1 MANPYE
7 QREDPFR
14 EKTLGSPHAPAA
26 PHAAAAGQTT
36 IITPFA
42 EPQTSYTSAE
52 QSGRFGQ
59 PLGHTATS
67 QAYSPQQQ
75 FYDGPSSPGSPGPL
89 PPPPPASP
97 VKEQSTQ
104 TMVEQQPQEPQEG
117 QASSTSRFWTIEFYQ
132 QFFDVDTRLVL
143 LRMSNALVP
152 INPPDFLMDREWRN
166 DAVQT
171 PPYEL
176 QEAGVTLSRK
186 PDLYGPFW
194 ISTTLWM
201 TLGVVS
207 NIMNRI
213 AFSHQPSDSRKKWE
227 YDFTMASIASIVI
240 YLYCFGLSCFVWG
253 VMKYKE
259 LPVSLL
265 DTLCLYGYSMFI
277 FLPVVI
283 LCAIPVSALQWIIVV
298 VGGVWS
304 TAFLLINFWRLWKA
318 TLSRVWFIG
327 IVAVVTVFHMLLAM
341 SFKFYFLHYKF

>member
-7 QREDPFR
+7 KWEDSFKEKPF
-14 EKTLGSPHAPAA
+14 EFSHVPTALQASAEGH
-26 PHAAAAGQTT
+26 TT
-36 IITPFA
+36 MITPFA
-42 EPQTSYTSAE
+42 EPQTTYTSA
-52 QSGRFGQ
+52 GQ
-59 PLGHTATS
+59 PDQPRQTLGHTDTS
-67 QAYSPQQQ
+67 QAYASQQQ
-75 FYDGPSSPGSPGPL
+75 FYDGSSAPGSLAQPL
-89 PPPPPASP
+89 PPSPALP
-97 VKEQSTQ
+97 VREQYTQ
-104 TMVEQQPQEPQEG
+104 TADQQQQEQRHEQT
-117 QASSTSRFWTIEFYQ
+117 TSVSKFWTIEFYQ

-152 INPPDFLMDREWRN
+152 VKPPDFLMDREWRN
-166 DAVQT
+166 YAVQT

-176 QEAGVTLSRK
+176 QETGVELSGK

-207 NIMNRI
+207 NVMSRI
-213 AFSHQPSDSRKKWE
+213 AFSHRASDSEEKWK

-240 YLYCFGLSCFVWG
+240 YIYCFGLSCFVWG
-253 VMKYKE
+253 MMKYKE

-283 LCAIPVSALQWIIVV
+283 LCTIPVSALQWVIVM

-304 TAFLLINFWRLWKA
+304 TAFLLINFWRLWEA
-318 TLSRVWFIG
+318 TLSRVWFMG
-327 IVAVVTVFHMLLAM
+327 IVAVVSVFHMLLTM
-341 SFKFYFLHYKF
+341 SFKFYFLRYKF